1 MQSGRISDDLRV
13 WTVVEGAYN
22 RWKKRDF
29 RERAVVLKAVTRL
42 MERASRRLGRSMPV
56 TEGFSEHVDWSM
68 EDSNTGV
75 ASMNL
80 FRDFL
85 RNGRT

>member
-1 MQSGRISDDLRV
+1 
-13 WTVVEGAYN
+13 
-22 RWKKRDF
+22 
-29 RERAVVLKAVTRL
+29 
-42 MERASRRLGRSMPV
+42 MPV